1 VPVGL
6 NLDHPTTA
14 VPGPGADGDISQVN
28 HQLHIACRQG
38 ALSELDAWLLIASHI
53 HDTPIPTLTSLY
65 GRSRTTLYA
74 HRAQAEH
81 RLRQLLRANQHR

>member
-6 NLDHPTTA
+6 NLDHPTTT

-28 HQLHIACRQG
+28 HQLHIVCRQG
-38 ALSELDAWLLIASHI
+38 ALSEFDAWLLIASHI
-53 HDTPIPTLTSLY
+53 HDTPIPTLTNLY

-74 HRAQAEH
+74 HHAQAEH
-81 RLRQLLRANQHR
+81 RLRQLQRANQHR

>member
-1 VPVGL
+1 V
-6 NLDHPTTA
+6 
-14 VPGPGADGDISQVN
+14 VN
-28 HQLHIACRQG
+28 HARRESR
-38 ALSELDAWLLIASHI
+38 LSEFDAWLLIASHI